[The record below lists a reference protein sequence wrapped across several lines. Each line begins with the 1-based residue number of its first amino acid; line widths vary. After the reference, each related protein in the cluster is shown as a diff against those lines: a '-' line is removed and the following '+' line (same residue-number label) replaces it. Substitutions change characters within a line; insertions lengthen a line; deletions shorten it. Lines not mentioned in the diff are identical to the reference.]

1 MTGSKGLVL
10 FGSTGSIGTQMLD
23 VVQAQSER
31 YHIVGLTA
39 RTNDELLAEQAVAF
53 RPRFVAM
60 SNDAARERL
69 MIRLERHDLR
79 IPVASDEDLPS
90 MLGRVAFDMPVV
102 AAASTDL
109 AQVVYD
115 LLRSGLPMAIAS
127 KELLI
132 TLGDLLEPFR
142 AQLRPIDSELSAV
155 WQCLAGEDP
164 ESVERVVLTASGGPF
179 RTTTAAEL
187 DGVTVAQAL
196 AHPSWRMGRK
206 VTVDSATLFNK
217 ALELAETHVLFGVDR
232 GRITAVQHPQSVVHG
247 LVEFRD
253 GTTRAVVYRPD
264 MRVAIAYALSVP
276 DRPLHEQVTRLR
288 LEELGQLT
296 FEPIDTKFEAFA
308 LGREAEMRS
317 PRSML
322 ALLGADEVAVS
333 RFLVAQGTFGD
344 IVAALRYVLSET
356 GDEVLNPTVRAHVEA
371 VAHGRQLAE
380 QWYEKR
386 YGTQPG
392 NQKGV

>member
-1 MTGSKGLVL
+1 MIGRKGLVL

-23 VVQAQSER
+23 VVRAQPER

-39 RTNDELLAEQAVAF
+39 HTNDELLAEQAVTF

-60 SNDAARERL
+60 SDDAARERL
-69 MIRLERHDLR
+69 TIRLERHNVC
-79 IPVASDEDLPS
+79 IPVVSDEELSS

-115 LLRSGLPMAIAS
+115 LLRSGLPIAIAS

-164 ESVERVVLTASGGPF
+164 ETVERVVLTASGGPF
-179 RTTTAAEL
+179 RTTPATEL
-187 DGVTVAQAL
+187 NGVTAAQAL
-196 AHPSWRMGRK
+196 EHPSWRMGRK

-217 ALELAETHVLFGVDR
+217 VLELAETHVLFGVDR
-232 GRITAVQHPQSVVHG
+232 ARITAVQHPQSMVHG

-253 GTTRAVVYRPD
+253 GTTRAIVYRPD
-264 MRVAIAYALSVP
+264 MHVAIAYALSAP
-276 DRPLHEQVTRLR
+276 DRPLYEQVTRLR
-288 LEELGQLT
+288 LEEFGQLT

-308 LGREAEMRS
+308 IGSEAQRRS
-317 PRSML
+317 PRAML
-322 ALLGADEVAVS
+322 ELLGADEVAVS
-333 RFLVAQGTFGD
+333 RFLIAQGTFGD
-344 IVAALRYVLSET
+344 IVAALRHVLSET
-356 GDEVLNPTVRAHVEA
+356 GDEVLGPTVRAHVEA
-371 VAHGRQLAE
+371 VVQGRQLAE
-380 QWYEKR
+380 QWYEER
-386 YGTQPG
+386 YGTQSG
-392 NQKGV
+392 NREGV

>member
-10 FGSTGSIGTQMLD
+10 FGSTGSIGTQMLE
-23 VVQAQSER
+23 VVRDQPER
-31 YHIVGLTA
+31 YYIVGLTA
-39 RTNDELLAEQAVAF
+39 HSNDELLAEQAVAF
-53 RPRFVAM
+53 QPRFVAM
-60 SNDAARERL
+60 SDDAARERL
-69 MIRLERHDLR
+69 MIRLERHNLR

-90 MLGRVAFDMPVV
+90 MLSRVAFDMPVV
-102 AAASTDL
+102 AASSTDL
-109 AQVVYD
+109 AQIVYD
-115 LLRSGLPMAIAS
+115 LLRLGLPMAIAS

-164 ESVERVVLTASGGPF
+164 ETIERVVLTASGGPF
-179 RTTTAAEL
+179 RTTMATEL
-187 DGVTVAQAL
+187 NGVTVSQAL
-196 AHPSWRMGRK
+196 VHPSWRMGRK
-206 VTVDSATLFNK
+206 VTIDSATLFNK

-232 GRITAVQHPQSVVHG
+232 GMISAVQHPQSMVHG

-253 GTTRAVVYRPD
+253 GTTRAIVYRPD

-276 DRPLHEQVTRLR
+276 DRPLHEQVSRLH

-296 FEPIDTKFEAFA
+296 FEPIDPKFEAFA
-308 LGREAEMRS
+308 IGREAEMRS

-356 GDEVLNPTVRAHVEA
+356 GNEVLLPTVRAHVEA
-371 VAHGRQLAE
+371 VAFGRHLAE
-380 QWYEKR
+380 QWYEKK

-392 NQKGV
+392 NREGV

>member
-1 MTGSKGLVL
+1 M
-10 FGSTGSIGTQMLD
+10 GTQMLD
-23 VVQAQSER
+23 VVRAQPER
-31 YHIVGLTA
+31 YHIVALSA
-39 RTNDELLAEQAVAF
+39 HTNDELLTEQAVAF

-60 SNDAARERL
+60 SDDAARERL
-69 MIRLERHDLR
+69 TIRLERHDLHV
-79 IPVASDEDLPS
+79 PVVSDEDLPS
-90 MLGRVAFDMPVV
+90 MLGRVAFDVPVV

-155 WQCLAGEDP
+155 WQCLAGEDL
-164 ESVERVVLTASGGPF
+164 ETVERVMLTASGGPF
-179 RTTTAAEL
+179 RTRTAAEL
-187 DGVTVAQAL
+187 EGVTAAQAL

-206 VTVDSATLFNK
+206 VTIDSATLFNK

-276 DRPLHEQVTRLR
+276 DRPLHEQVPRLR

-296 FEPIDTKFEAFA
+296 FGPIDTKFEAFA
-308 LGREAEMRS
+308 IGREAEMRS

-356 GDEVLNPTVRAHVEA
+356 GDEVLDPTVRAHVEA

-392 NQKGV
+392 NREGV

>member
-10 FGSTGSIGTQMLD
+10 FGSTGSVGTQMLD
-23 VVQAQSER
+23 VVEAQPGR
-31 YHIVGLTA
+31 YHIAGLTA
-39 RTNDELLAEQAVAF
+39 HSNDELLAEQAVAF
-53 RPRFVAM
+53 QPRFVAM
-60 SNDAARERL
+60 SDEAARERL
-69 MIRLERHDLR
+69 TIRLERHDLH
-79 IPVASDEDLPS
+79 IPVVSDEELPS

-102 AAASTDL
+102 AAASIDL

-142 AQLRPIDSELSAV
+142 AQLRPIDSELSAI

-164 ESVERVVLTASGGPF
+164 ETVESVVLTASGGPF
-179 RTTTAAEL
+179 RTTPVGDL

-196 AHPSWRMGRK
+196 QHPSWRMGRK
-206 VTVDSATLFNK
+206 VTIDSATLFNK

-232 GRITAVQHPQSVVHG
+232 ARITAVQHPQSVVHG

-253 GTTRAVVYRPD
+253 GTSRAVMYRPD

-276 DRPLHEQVTRLR
+276 NRPPHEQVSRLR
-288 LEELGQLT
+288 LEELGPLT
-296 FEPIDTKFEAFA
+296 FEPIDAKFEAFA
-308 LGREAEMRS
+308 IGRKAETRS
-317 PRSML
+317 PRAML

-344 IVAALRYVLSET
+344 IVAALRYVFSET
-356 GDEVLNPTVRAHVEA
+356 SDEILEPTVRAHVEA
-371 VAHGRQLAE
+371 VACGRRLAE
-380 QWYEKR
+380 EWYEKR
-386 YGTQPG
+386 CDTQPG
-392 NQKGV
+392 NRKGV

>member
-1 MTGSKGLVL
+1 M
-10 FGSTGSIGTQMLD
+10 
-23 VVQAQSER
+23 
-31 YHIVGLTA
+31 
-39 RTNDELLAEQAVAF
+39 LAEQAVAF
-53 RPRFVAM
+53 QPRFVAM
-60 SNDAARERL
+60 SDDAARERL
-69 MIRLERHDLR
+69 TIRLERHDLR
-79 IPVASDEDLPS
+79 IPVVNDEELPS

-164 ESVERVVLTASGGPF
+164 ETVERVVLTASGGPF
-179 RTTTAAEL
+179 RTTTAADLES
-187 DGVTVAQAL
+187 VTAAQAL
-196 AHPSWRMGRK
+196 EHPSWRMGPK
-206 VTVDSATLFNK
+206 VTIDSATLFNK
-217 ALELAETHVLFGVDR
+217 ALELAEAHVLFGVDR

-253 GTTRAVVYRPD
+253 GTTRAVAYRPD

-276 DRPLHEQVTRLR
+276 DRPLHEQVTRLH
-288 LEELGQLT
+288 LEKLGQLT

-308 LGREAEMRS
+308 IGREAEMRS

-344 IVAALRYVLSET
+344 IVAALRYVLGET
-356 GDEVLNPTVRAHVEA
+356 GDEVLSPSVRAHVEA

-386 YGTQPG
+386 YGTQPS

>member
-23 VVQAQSER
+23 VVQAQPER

-39 RTNDELLAEQAVAF
+39 HTNDELLAEQAVAF

-60 SNDAARERL
+60 SDDAARERL

-90 MLGRVAFDMPVV
+90 MLSRVAFDMSVV
-102 AAASTDL
+102 AAASTGL
-109 AQVVYD
+109 TQVVYD

-164 ESVERVVLTASGGPF
+164 ETVERVVLTASGGPF
-179 RTTTAAEL
+179 RTTTEAKL
-187 DGVTVAQAL
+187 NGVTAAQAL

-206 VTVDSATLFNK
+206 VTIDSATLFNK

-276 DRPLHEQVTRLR
+276 DRPLYEQVTRLR

-308 LGREAEMRS
+308 IGREAEMRS

-333 RFLVAQGTFGD
+333 RFLVAQSTFGD

-392 NQKGV
+392 KQKGV

>member
-23 VVQAQSER
+23 VVQAQPER

-39 RTNDELLAEQAVAF
+39 RTNDELLAAQALAF

-60 SNDAARERL
+60 SDDAARERL
-69 MIRLERHDLR
+69 MIRLERRDLR
-79 IPVASDEDLPS
+79 IPVVSDEDLPS

-164 ESVERVVLTASGGPF
+164 ETVERVVLTASGGPF
-179 RTTTAAEL
+179 RTKPAAEL
-187 DGVTVAQAL
+187 NSVTAAQAL
-196 AHPSWRMGRK
+196 VHPSWRMGRK

-217 ALELAETHVLFGVDR
+217 ALELAETHVLFGVDPAGSLQCSIPSPWSTVWSSSGMALPVPSCTVPTCVSPLR
-232 GRITAVQHPQSVVHG
+232 MHCRFP
-247 LVEFRD
+247 
-253 GTTRAVVYRPD
+253 
-264 MRVAIAYALSVP
+264 IALC
-276 DRPLHEQVTRLR
+276 
-288 LEELGQLT
+288 
-296 FEPIDTKFEAFA
+296 TK
-308 LGREAEMRS
+308 R
-317 PRSML
+317 
-322 ALLGADEVAVS
+322 
-333 RFLVAQGTFGD
+333 
-344 IVAALRYVLSET
+344 
-356 GDEVLNPTVRAHVEA
+356 
-371 VAHGRQLAE
+371 
-380 QWYEKR
+380 
-386 YGTQPG
+386 
-392 NQKGV
+392 

>member
-23 VVQAQSER
+23 VVQAQPER

-39 RTNDELLAEQAVAF
+39 HTNDELLAAQALAF

-60 SNDAARERL
+60 SDDAARERL
-69 MIRLERHDLR
+69 MIRLERRDLR
-79 IPVASDEDLPS
+79 IPVVSDEDLPS

-164 ESVERVVLTASGGPF
+164 ETVERVVVTASGGPF
-179 RTTTAAEL
+179 RTKPAAEL
-187 DGVTVAQAL
+187 DSVTAAQAL

-232 GRITAVQHPQSVVHG
+232 ERITAVQHPQSVVHG

-253 GTTRAVVYRPD
+253 GTTRAIAYRPD

-276 DRPLHEQVTRLR
+276 
-288 LEELGQLT
+288 
-296 FEPIDTKFEAFA
+296 
-308 LGREAEMRS
+308 
-317 PRSML
+317 
-322 ALLGADEVAVS
+322 
-333 RFLVAQGTFGD
+333 
-344 IVAALRYVLSET
+344 
-356 GDEVLNPTVRAHVEA
+356 
-371 VAHGRQLAE
+371 
-380 QWYEKR
+380 
-386 YGTQPG
+386 
-392 NQKGV
+392 

>member
-23 VVQAQSER
+23 VVRAQPER

-39 RTNDELLAEQAVAF
+39 HANDELLAEQAVAF

-60 SNDAARERL
+60 SDDAARERL

-142 AQLRPIDSELSAV
+142 AQLRPIDSELSAI

-164 ESVERVVLTASGGPF
+164 ETVERVVLTASGGPF
-179 RTTTAAEL
+179 RTKPAAEL
-187 DGVTVAQAL
+187 DGVTAAQAL

-206 VTVDSATLFNK
+206 VTIDSATLFNK

-232 GRITAVQHPQSVVHG
+232 ERITAVQHPQSVVHG
-247 LVEFRD
+247 LVEFPGWHHACRC
-253 GTTRAVVYRPD
+253 
-264 MRVAIAYALSVP
+264 VP
-276 DRPLHEQVTRLR
+276 SRHACRHCVRIV
-288 LEELGQLT
+288 GS
-296 FEPIDTKFEAFA
+296 
-308 LGREAEMRS
+308 RS
-317 PRSML
+317 PSAR
-322 ALLGADEVAVS
+322 
-333 RFLVAQGTFGD
+333 
-344 IVAALRYVLSET
+344 T
-356 GDEVLNPTVRAHVEA
+356 GDPLAPGRTGTAYVRAHRREV
-371 VAHGRQLAE
+371 
-380 QWYEKR
+380 
-386 YGTQPG
+386 
-392 NQKGV
+392 

>member
-23 VVQAQSER
+23 VVRAQPER

-39 RTNDELLAEQAVAF
+39 HTNDELLAEQAVAF

-60 SNDAARERL
+60 SDDAARERL

-90 MLGRVAFDMPVV
+90 ILSRVALDMPVV

-115 LLRSGLPMAIAS
+115 LLRLGLPMAIAS

-164 ESVERVVLTASGGPF
+164 ETVERVVLTASGGPF
-179 RTTTAAEL
+179 RTKLAAEL
-187 DGVTVAQAL
+187 NDVTAAQAL
-196 AHPSWRMGRK
+196 QHPSWRMGRK

-232 GRITAVQHPQSVVHG
+232 ERITAVQHPQSMVHG

-253 GTTRAVVYRPD
+253 GTTRAIVYRPD

-276 DRPLHEQVTRLR
+276 DRPLHEEVTRLH

-296 FEPIDTKFEAFA
+296 FEPIDAKFEAFA
-308 LGREAEMRS
+308 IGREAERRS
-317 PRSML
+317 PRAML
-322 ALLGADEVAVS
+322 GLLGADEVAVS

-356 GDEVLNPTVRAHVEA
+356 QDEALDPTVRAHVEA
-371 VAHGRQLAE
+371 VANGRKLAE

-386 YGTQPG
+386 YSTQPG
-392 NQKGV
+392 NREGV

>member
-23 VVQAQSER
+23 VVRAQPER

-39 RTNDELLAEQAVAF
+39 HTNDELLAGQAMTF
-53 RPRFVAM
+53 QPRFVAM
-60 SNDAARERL
+60 SDDAARERL
-69 MIRLERHDLR
+69 MIRLERHDVR
-79 IPVASDEDLPS
+79 IPVVSDEELPS
-90 MLGRVAFDMPVV
+90 MLGRVAFDIPVV

-164 ESVERVVLTASGGPF
+164 ETVECVVLTASGGPF
-179 RTTTAAEL
+179 RTTPAAEL
-187 DGVTVAQAL
+187 DGVTAAQAL
-196 AHPSWRMGRK
+196 EHPSWRMGRK

-232 GRITAVQHPQSVVHG
+232 ARITAVQHPQSMVHG

-264 MRVAIAYALSVP
+264 MRVAIAYALSAP
-276 DRPLHEQVTRLR
+276 DRPLYEQVTRLR
-288 LEELGQLT
+288 LEELGQLM

-308 LGREAEMRS
+308 IGREAEMRS

-333 RFLVAQGTFGD
+333 RFLITQGTFGD
-344 IVAALRYVLSET
+344 IVAALRHVLSET
-356 GDEVLNPTVRAHVEA
+356 GDEVLDSTVRAHVEA
-371 VAHGRQLAE
+371 VTHGCRLAE
-380 QWYEKR
+380 QWYEER

-392 NQKGV
+392 NREGV

>member
-23 VVQAQSER
+23 VVRAQPER

-39 RTNDELLAEQAVAF
+39 HTNDELLAGQAMTF
-53 RPRFVAM
+53 QPRFVAM
-60 SNDAARERL
+60 SDDAARERL
-69 MIRLERHDLR
+69 MIRLERHDVR
-79 IPVASDEDLPS
+79 IPVVSDEELPS
-90 MLGRVAFDMPVV
+90 MLGRVAFDIPVV

-164 ESVERVVLTASGGPF
+164 ETVECVVLTASGGPF
-179 RTTTAAEL
+179 RTTPAAEL
-187 DGVTVAQAL
+187 DGVTAAQAL
-196 AHPSWRMGRK
+196 EHPSWRMGRK

-232 GRITAVQHPQSVVHG
+232 ARITAVQHPQSMVHG

-264 MRVAIAYALSVP
+264 MRVAIAYALSAP
-276 DRPLHEQVTRLR
+276 DRPLYEQVTRLR
-288 LEELGQLT
+288 LEELGQLM

-308 LGREAEMRS
+308 IGREAEMRS

-333 RFLVAQGTFGD
+333 RFLITQGTFGD
-344 IVAALRYVLSET
+344 IVAALRHVLSET
-356 GDEVLNPTVRAHVEA
+356 GDEVLDSTVRAHVEA
-371 VAHGRQLAE
+371 VTHGCRLAE
-380 QWYEKR
+380 QWYEE
-386 YGTQPG
+386 
-392 NQKGV
+392 

>member
-23 VVQAQSER
+23 VVRAQPER

-39 RTNDELLAEQAVAF
+39 HTNDELLAEQAVAF

-60 SNDAARERL
+60 SDDAARERL

-90 MLGRVAFDMPVV
+90 MLSRVALDMPVV

-115 LLRSGLPMAIAS
+115 LLRLGLPMAIAS

-164 ESVERVVLTASGGPF
+164 ETVERVVLTASGGPF

-187 DGVTVAQAL
+187 NGVTAAQAL
-196 AHPSWRMGRK
+196 KHPSWRMGRK
-206 VTVDSATLFNK
+206 VTIDSATLFNK

-308 LGREAEMRS
+308 IGREAEMRS

-371 VAHGRQLAE
+371 VACGRQLAE

-386 YGTQPG
+386 YGTQPD